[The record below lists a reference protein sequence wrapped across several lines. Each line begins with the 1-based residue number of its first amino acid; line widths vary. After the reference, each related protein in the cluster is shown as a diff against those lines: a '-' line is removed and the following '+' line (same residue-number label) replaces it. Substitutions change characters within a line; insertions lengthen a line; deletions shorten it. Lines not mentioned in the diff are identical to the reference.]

1 MVAALFVLIAALSGW
16 AGFSSG
22 NWGYLVAALGFLALA
37 PSSWY
42 SPFAFGKPRTQS
54 SGSTRPQPR
63 WAGPLS
69 VVGGVL
75 ILVGII
81 LRWLLP

>member
-1 MVAALFVLIAALSGW
+1 MAAALFVLIAVLSGW
-16 AGFSSG
+16 AWFSTG
-22 NWGYLVAALGFLALA
+22 NWGYLVAALGFLAIA

-42 SPFAFGKPRTQS
+42 SPFALGKPRTQAAAD
-54 SGSTRPQPR
+54 RPRQPR

-69 VVGGVL
+69 IVGGVL